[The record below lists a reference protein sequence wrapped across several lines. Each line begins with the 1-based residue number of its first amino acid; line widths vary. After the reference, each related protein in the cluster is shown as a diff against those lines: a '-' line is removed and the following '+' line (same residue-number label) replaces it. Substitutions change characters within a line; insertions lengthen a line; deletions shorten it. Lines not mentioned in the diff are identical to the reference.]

1 MYINPLSS
9 SNNKNIIFT
18 AKYPKLDLELAKKF
32 MAENK
37 TQSEFADIYGVSVSC
52 VSRTLKRNGIK
63 WRRAGL
69 VPYEELKRLVES
81 CKTIT
86 EIAKEC
92 NCSLPC
98 ASRLLKVNGLS
109 KANEKENF
117 LAYFKKII
125 ANEITQK
132 EVADIFN
139 KTPETIRRWIK
150 DIAGTG
156 KKKYNQITVL
166 DLLKKGYTNDEVVEV
181 LGVAKSTARNVRYKY
196 KNELEG
202 YETSLIAE
210 RKRYQSIVENHS
222 KEILDKI
229 HHGESVRDIAKCL
242 GVPIHFVEDFCWS
255 DSVKV
260 EYRKA
265 LFSGSIE
272 KKVAFVKERMAQGYT
287 ALDIARE
294 MGKTRSTVY
303 RYSRMANLNKDL
315 HKQTILNR
323 YKDLIEPVLE
333 KHSNG
338 DNMAEISRELKIP
351 VYQVKSILL
360 HMGKEISKS
369 Q

>member
-1 MYINPLSS
+1 MYINSLSS

-37 TQSEFADIYGVSVSC
+37 TQAEFADIYGVSVSC

-69 VPYEELKRLVES
+69 VSYEELKRLTEN
-81 CKTIT
+81 CKTLT

-92 NCSLPC
+92 NCSLTY
-98 ASRLLKVNGLS
+98 ASKLIKTHGLS
-109 KANEKENF
+109 KINEKESF
-117 LAYFKKII
+117 IKYFKKIL

-132 EVADIFN
+132 EVANIFN
-139 KTPETIRRWIK
+139 KTPETIRRWVK

-156 KKKYNQITVL
+156 KKMYNQITVL
-166 DLLKKGYTNDEVVEV
+166 DLLKKGYTNAEVVEM

-196 KNELEG
+196 KSELKG
-202 YETSLIAE
+202 YETSLLAE
-210 RKRYQSIVENHS
+210 RKRYQSIVESHS

-229 HHGESVRDIAKCL
+229 QHGESVKNIAKGL
-242 GVPIHFVEDFCWS
+242 GVPIHFVEDFCS
-255 DSVKV
+255 GDNIKIQ
-260 EYRKA
+260 YRKA
-265 LFSGSIE
+265 LFSGNIG
-272 KKVAFVKERMAQGYT
+272 KKVAFVKEKMAQGYT
-287 ALDIARE
+287 ALDIAKK

-333 KHSNG
+333 KYANG
-338 DNMAEISRELKIP
+338 AKMVEISRELNIP

-360 HMGKEISKS
+360 QMGKKTSKR

>member
-1 MYINPLSS
+1 MYINSLSS

-37 TQSEFADIYGVSVSC
+37 TQAEFADIYGVSVSC

-69 VPYEELKRLVES
+69 VSYEELKRLTEN
-81 CKTIT
+81 CKTLT

-92 NCSLPC
+92 NCSLTY
-98 ASRLLKVNGLS
+98 ASKLIKTH
-109 KANEKENF
+109 
-117 LAYFKKII
+117 
-125 ANEITQK
+125 EITQK
-132 EVADIFN
+132 EVANIFN
-139 KTPETIRRWIK
+139 KTPETIRRWVK

-156 KKKYNQITVL
+156 KKMYNQITVL
-166 DLLKKGYTNDEVVEV
+166 DLLKKGYTNAEVVEM

-196 KNELEG
+196 KNELKG
-202 YETSLIAE
+202 YETSLLAE
-210 RKRYQSIVENHS
+210 RKRYQSIVESHS

-229 HHGESVRDIAKCL
+229 QHGESVKNIAKGL
-242 GVPIHFVEDFCWS
+242 GVPIHFVEDFCS
-255 DSVKV
+255 GDNIKIQ
-260 EYRKA
+260 YRKA
-265 LFSGSIE
+265 LFSGNIG
-272 KKVAFVKERMAQGYT
+272 KKVAFVKEKMAQGYT
-287 ALDIARE
+287 ALDIAKK

-333 KHSNG
+333 QYANG
-338 DNMAEISRELKIP
+338 AKMAEISRELNIP

-360 HMGKEISKS
+360 QMGKKTSKR